1 MPLSANIKH
10 TSGGL
15 IGYPSGAAQGNSKE
29 LGKSEYFCKPLKY
42 LNKKKEKMINQE
54 LKKELWGKWL
64 SENNHLENYCTIECE
79 GLDNNTLYFHPTFI
93 LNEQFKIRCQSDI
106 GNKIIYACKF
116 KLTNDGLFE
125 EYEIPYEWIES
136 VIIGFSNNQEKVVF
150 AIKTFRKI
158 QSHIGT
164 LRDLNFQYVNDIIL
178 GNGLK
183 EVTNAITNELRITTE
198 VLQTLKK

>member
-1 MPLSANIKH
+1 
-10 TSGGL
+10 
-15 IGYPSGAAQGNSKE
+15 
-29 LGKSEYFCKPLKY
+29 
-42 LNKKKEKMINQE
+42 MINQE
-54 LKKELWGKWL
+54 LKKELWDKWL

-79 GLDNNTLYFHPTFI
+79 GLDDNAVYFHPKFI
-93 LNEQFKIRCQSDI
+93 LNENFRIRCQSDT
-106 GNKIIYACKF
+106 GNKIIYACK
-116 KLTNDGLFE
+116 LQMTNDGLYE

-164 LRDLNFQYVNDIIL
+164 LRDLNFQYVNEIIL

-198 VLQTLKK
+198 VLGTLKK